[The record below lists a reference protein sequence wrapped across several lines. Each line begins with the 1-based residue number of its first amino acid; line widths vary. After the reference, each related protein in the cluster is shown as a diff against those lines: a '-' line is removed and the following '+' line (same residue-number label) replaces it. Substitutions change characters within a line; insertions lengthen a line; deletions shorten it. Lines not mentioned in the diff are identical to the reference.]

1 MCYVERKRSTKPVNY
16 QEIKRACRDRE
27 IAVKKERMDM
37 MHQTIVNLN
46 KHLEKHG
53 LVDLTEDEIV
63 EVIDILIDAQG
74 ERDVE
79 IVETIQPVVNT
90 VENFAQSPAIAR
102 EIIESNEKSDE
113 EASARKSNVSKNH
126 EVSSTITSN
135 QQNGDKASTSRIQ
148 DSRTIAVS
156 NGENTQ
162 KTITDQNAN
171 KKGDGESAVTSTK
184 EDGID
189 STQNSLEKNPSVVR
203 NSINKTGTSTTK
215 IGDSNL
221 NKKSAEKS
229 TVSITNATGS
239 DVIENQHGCNV
250 VYTVKPA
257 NLRFGKT
264 QKKNIE
270 PNQHAKGHPIETAE
284 HEIGTIQ
291 FDTRNKENI
300 PVDRSVSSKNVE
312 TIDDRN
318 NGKEQSSNS
327 GRNYSMLPQKGYYS
341 NAEEIDFEF
350 SLHHHFV
357 LNVS

>member
-1 MCYVERKRSTKPVNY
+1 MAYVERKRSTKPVNY

-53 LVDLTEDEIV
+53 PVDLTEDEII
-63 EVIDILIDAQG
+63 EVIDILIDAEG

-79 IVETIQPVVNT
+79 VVETIQPAVNT
-90 VENFAQSPAIAR
+90 VENVARSPAIAR

-113 EASARKSNVSKNH
+113 EAPARKNNVSKSR

-156 NGENTQ
+156 NDENTQ
-162 KTITDQNAN
+162 KPITDQNAN
-171 KKGDGESAVTSTK
+171 KKCDGDSVVTSTN
-184 EDGID
+184 ENGID
-189 STQNSLEKNPSVVR
+189 STHNSLEKNPVVR
-203 NSINKTGTSTTK
+203 NNINKTGASTTK
-215 IGDSNL
+215 IGDSYL

-229 TVSITNATGS
+229 TVSITNATES
-239 DVIENQHGCNV
+239 DAIENQNGCNV
-250 VYTVKPA
+250 IYTVKPA
-257 NLRFGKT
+257 NLRFGKAE
-264 QKKNIE
+264 KKNIE
-270 PNQHAKGHPIETAE
+270 RNQFAKDHPIETAE
-284 HEIGTIQ
+284 HGIGTIHL
-291 FDTRNKENI
+291 DTCNKENI
-300 PVDRSVSSKNVE
+300 PVDRSVSLKNAE
-312 TIDDRN
+312 TIDNRN
-318 NGKEQSSNS
+318 NGKEQSSNG
-327 GRNYSMLPQKGYYS
+327 GRNYSTLPQKGYYS

-350 SLHHHFV
+350 SLNHHFV